1 MIPKYR
7 TATSPGEILL
17 EEFLVPL
24 GITQTALAKH
34 IGVTVRRINEIVR
47 GKRSISPE
55 TAQLLSAALST
66 SAEFWMNAQASYD
79 LSTHRIHARVKPI
92 VAVA

>member
-1 MIPKYR
+1 MIPKHR
-7 TATSPGEILL
+7 TATSPGEILQ

-47 GKRSISPE
+47 GKRSITPE

-66 SAEFWMNAQASYD
+66 SAEFWMNAQTNYD
-79 LSTHRIHARVKPI
+79 LSTHRIHARVKSLVEI
-92 VAVA
+92 G